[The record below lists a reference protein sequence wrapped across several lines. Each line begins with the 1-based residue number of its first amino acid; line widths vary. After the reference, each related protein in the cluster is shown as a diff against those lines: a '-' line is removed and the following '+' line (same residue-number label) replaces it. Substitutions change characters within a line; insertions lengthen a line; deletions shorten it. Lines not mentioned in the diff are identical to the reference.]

1 MRLNIFGIMVIE
13 TTNAK
18 FLIESDQSNDEFV
31 LIYSNSSDE
40 LQRFFGS
47 LNIHSD
53 SNEDFPFKVF
63 ASKNEF
69 ANALIIMV
77 KEIDYSD
84 STFQSN

>member
-1 MRLNIFGIMVIE
+1 MVIE
-13 TTNAK
+13 TANAK
-18 FLIESDQSNDEFV
+18 FLIESDQSNDGFV
-31 LIYSNSSDE
+31 WVFSNSSIE

-47 LNIHSD
+47 LNINPE

-63 ASKNEF
+63 ASKEEF

-77 KEIDYSD
+77 KEIDFSD